1 MKRRVHPNLREVA
14 KEYSIEDVVLS
25 DKPYCNESMIALA
38 GKEIDVYRYDGSVLY
53 DYRDIEYDWCWLE
66 EWLVPTTNHTEGGE
80 LL

>member
-14 KEYSIEDVVLS
+14 KEYLEEEEMF
-25 DKPYCNESMIALA
+25 DKPYCNNNMLELA
-38 GKEIDVYRYDGSVLY
+38 GKEIDVYRYDGSVIY
-53 DYRDIEYDWCWLE
+53 DYRDREYEWCWLE